1 MTHAQREGDGGL
13 EPVEANPPRLKDQWL
28 VTEATWG
35 DQVRRS
41 FEDRYLG
48 PLDPAVDA
56 AINGMQKV
64 AEVLDQVRRD
74 CSDRSESL

>member
-1 MTHAQREGDGGL
+1 M
-13 EPVEANPPRLKDQWL
+13 
-28 VTEATWG
+28 
-35 DQVRRS
+35 VRRK

-64 AEVLDQVRRD
+64 AEILDQVRRD

>member
-1 MTHAQREGDGGL
+1 MPNARVMAGATRLNQTVRA
-13 EPVEANPPRLKDQWL
+13 LKDQWL

-35 DQVRRS
+35 DSVRQR
-41 FEDRYLG
+41 FEDRYLA
-48 PLDPAVDA
+48 PLEPAVDS
-56 AINGMQKV
+56 AINGMAKI

>member
-1 MTHAQREGDGGL
+1 MPNARVMAGSTRLNQTIRA
-13 EPVEANPPRLKDQWL
+13 LKDQWL

-35 DQVRRS
+35 DSVRQR
-41 FEDRYLG
+41 FEDRHLA
-48 PLDPAVDA
+48 PLEPAVDS
-56 AINGMQKV
+56 AINGMLKI

>member
-1 MTHAQREGDGGL
+1 MPNAKVMAGSNRLKQTLRA
-13 EPVEANPPRLKDQWL
+13 LKDQWL
-28 VTEATWG
+28 VTEETWG

-41 FEDRYLG
+41 FEERYLG

-64 AEVLDQVRRD
+64 AEILDQVRRD

>member
-1 MTHAQREGDGGL
+1 MPNAKVMAGSNRLKQTLRA
-13 EPVEANPPRLKDQWL
+13 LKDQWL
-28 VTEATWG
+28 LTEETWG
-35 DQVRRS
+35 DQVRRN

-56 AINGMQKV
+56 AINGMTKV